1 MVYESKIKKSSRLS
15 LKGTIKQ
22 MKIVSTKEIR
32 RGNLDV
38 DWTSPTGPVA
48 PLFPGWYV
56 TSIMWKGGIN

>member
-38 DWTSPTGPVA
+38 D
-48 PLFPGWYV
+48 
-56 TSIMWKGGIN
+56 